1 MERSSPPPVPSP
13 HPTRFEKVKTL
24 DAPISQRKQDH
35 LDLCLE
41 GGVESVSGPDWD
53 HVRLP
58 HRALPEIDW
67 AEVDLSA
74 DLLGK
79 RYRAPLMISSMTGG
93 SEEGERLNLRLAEF
107 AGRKNIPMGV
117 GSLRVAL
124 ENREYGFFSSLRRA
138 APTASLFANIGAVQL
153 NYGVSADDCQWMID
167 HIEADAL
174 ILHCNPLQ
182 EAIQEEGDRDFSALF
197 PKIERLRR
205 VLSVPL
211 ILKETGC
218 GIDAATAARALEA
231 GVDVIDVGGRGGTH
245 WGLIEGLRSP
255 RRRALGEMFKDWGNG
270 SAAATLACVKAV
282 AGRVPVVA
290 SGGIR
295 SGLDVAR
302 ALHLGASFCGM
313 ALPFLK
319 AADSGEE
326 AMEDFWELHTEAL
339 RIALFC
345 MGRKKI
351 SPREPGGPG

>member
-1 MERSSPPPVPSP
+1 M
-13 HPTRFEKVKTL
+13 
-24 DAPISQRKQDH
+24 Q
-35 LDLCLE
+35 
-41 GGVESVSGPDWD
+41 SVSGPDWEK
-53 HVRLP
+53 VRLP
-58 HRALPEIDW
+58 HRALPEVDL

-74 DLLGK
+74 DFLGK
-79 RYRAPLMISSMTGG
+79 RYSAPLMISSMTGG
-93 SEEGERLNLRLAEF
+93 AEKGERLNRRLAEF
-107 AGRKNIPMGV
+107 AERKKIPMGV

-153 NYGVSADDCQWMID
+153 NYGVSADDCRWMID

-182 EAIQEEGDRDFSALF
+182 EAIQEEGDRDFSAILR
-197 PKIERLRR
+197 KIEGIRR
-205 VLSVPL
+205 FLGVPL

-218 GIDAATAARALEA
+218 GIDSVTAARAIGA
-231 GVDVIDVGGRGGTH
+231 GVDAIDVAGRGGTH
-245 WGLIEGLRSP
+245 WGLIEGMRSP

-270 SAAATLACVKAV
+270 SAAATLECVRAV

-295 SGLDVAR
+295 SGLDMVK
-302 ALHLGASFCGM
+302 ALYLGASFCGM

-326 AMEDFWELHTEAL
+326 ALEEFWELHTEAL

-345 MGRKKI
+345 MGRKMI
-351 SPREPGGPG
+351 SPPEPDEAVSSVRFIEPG